1 MLGINI
7 TDVRVHPG
15 DSGFLIDNGETAIL
29 YDSGFAFTGKGLVN
43 KIKKQI
49 GDRKLD
55 FIFLTHSHYDH
66 VLGSLNAMSEWPGVK
81 VVAGEYAAK
90 IFSKASAKAVMRK
103 LDTTFAK
110 TCNAE
115 PYENL
120 IDDLRV
126 DIPVK
131 NGDIINTGNMSF
143 RVVDLPGHTKC
154 SVGFYLEESKL
165 LLGTETLGVYSD
177 NGLIVPS
184 FLVGYDMAIKS
195 IETVEKMDI
204 DYILAPH
211 YGLLNKGQT
220 KSFLKNA
227 KKVAKNVAVDFSE
240 RIKNGASDEELLE
253 YFKSMY
259 YHGDICDVYPVDAM
273 ELNTGYMIK
282 LIRHECVKEKSG

>member
-1 MLGINI
+1 MLDINI

-29 YDSGFAFTGKGLVN
+29 YDSGFAFTGKGLIE

-55 FIFLTHSHYDH
+55 YIFLTHSHYDH
-66 VLGSLNAMSEWPGVK
+66 VLGSLNAMTEWPDVK
-81 VVAGEYAAK
+81 VVAGEYAAN
-90 IFSKASAKAVMRK
+90 IFTKSSAKAVMRE
-103 LDTTFAK
+103 LDITFAK

-120 IDDLRV
+120 IDNLRV
-126 DIPVK
+126 DIAVK
-131 NGDIINTGNMSF
+131 NGDIINAGNMEF

-154 SVGFYLEESKL
+154 SVGFYLVESKL
-165 LLGTETLGVYSD
+165 LLGTETLGVYAD

-184 FLVGYDMAIKS
+184 FLVGYEMTVKS

-211 YGLLNKGQT
+211 YGLLEKEQT
-220 KSFLKNA
+220 KMFLQNS
-227 KKVAKNVAVDFSE
+227 KKVVHETVRDFTS
-240 RIKNGASDEELLE
+240 RIKKGATDEELLE
-253 YFKSMY
+253 HFKSLY
-259 YHGDICDVYPVDAM
+259 YHGNICDVYPVDAM

-282 LIRHECVKEKSG
+282 LIRRECV